1 MEPLRINWGGYMEQD
16 TPLLVLEN
24 LSIGYNAVL
33 ASGINASIHA
43 GEVIAV
49 LGPSGIGKTTLVRTI
64 AGLVEPIDGRVELR
78 VDKRGGLGYIPQ
90 KLGLVR
96 HASVYHNVNLGAR
109 ASLPVLKGGSD
120 ERKKRVNSALSAL
133 GIEEKTTEPVRRLS
147 GGQLRRVATAR
158 ALAQRP
164 SLLLADEFLSE
175 LDHNT
180 VDVVIAAVKELLD
193 AGTSIIMVEH
203 HEENVTLLATRVWII
218 EDEKLHDF
226 SIDEWKTIQVGHLPG
241 GEEE

>member
-1 MEPLRINWGGYMEQD
+1 MKQD

-33 ASGINASIHA
+33 ASEINASIHA

-64 AGLVEPIDGRVELR
+64 AGLVEPIDGNVEFH

-109 ASLPVLKGGSD
+109 ASLPVLNGGSE
-120 ERKKRVNSALSAL
+120 ERKKRVNSALVAL

-158 ALAQRP
+158 ALAQQP

-180 VDVVIAAVKELLD
+180 VDVVVAAVKNLLD
-193 AGTSIIMVEH
+193 AGTAMIMVEH
-203 HEENVTLLATRVWII
+203 HEENVSLLATRVWVI
-218 EDEKLHDF
+218 EDEKFHDL
-226 SIDEWKTIQVGHLPG
+226 SIDEWKAKTPLVIDEAHFG

>member
-1 MEPLRINWGGYMEQD
+1 MGQD
-16 TPLLVLEN
+16 RPLLVLEN

-33 ASGINASIHA
+33 ASEISASINA

-49 LGPSGIGKTTLVRTI
+49 LGPSGVGKTTLVRTI
-64 AGLVEPIDGRVELR
+64 AGLIEPIGGS
-78 VDKRGGLGYIPQ
+78 VDLHVDRRGGLGYIPQ

-109 ASLPVLKGGSD
+109 ASLPVLQGDSM
-120 ERKKRVNSALSAL
+120 ERKKRVNSALIAL
-133 GIEEKTTEPVRRLS
+133 GIEEKTAEPVRRLS

-180 VDVVIAAVKELLD
+180 VDVVIAAVKEMLD
-193 AGTSIIMVEH
+193 AGTSMIMVEH
-203 HEENVTLLATRVWII
+203 HEENVALLATRVWLI
-218 EDEKLHDF
+218 EDEKFYDF
-226 SIDEWKTIQVGHLPG
+226 SIDEWRERV

>member
-1 MEPLRINWGGYMEQD
+1 MGQD
-16 TPLLVLEN
+16 RPLLVLEN
-24 LSIGYNAVL
+24 LSIGYNAIL
-33 ASGINASIHA
+33 ASEISASINA

-49 LGPSGIGKTTLVRTI
+49 LGPSGVGKTTLVRTI
-64 AGLVEPIDGRVELR
+64 AGLIEPIGGRVDLH
-78 VDKRGGLGYIPQ
+78 VDRRGGLGYIPQ

-109 ASLPVLKGGSD
+109 ASLPVLQGDSM
-120 ERKKRVNSALSAL
+120 ERKKRVNSALIAL
-133 GIEEKTTEPVRRLS
+133 GIEEKTAEPVRRLS

-180 VDVVIAAVKELLD
+180 VDVVIAAVKEMLD
-193 AGTSIIMVEH
+193 AGTSMIMVEH
-203 HEENVTLLATRVWII
+203 HEENVALLATRVWLI
-218 EDEKLHDF
+218 EDEKFYDF
-226 SIDEWKTIQVGHLPG
+226 SIDEWRERV

>member
-1 MEPLRINWGGYMEQD
+1 MGQD
-16 TPLLVLEN
+16 RPLLVLEN

-33 ASGINASIHA
+33 ASEISARINA

-49 LGPSGIGKTTLVRTI
+49 LGPSGVGKTTLVRTI
-64 AGLVEPIDGRVELR
+64 AGLIEPIGGRVDLH
-78 VDKRGGLGYIPQ
+78 VDRRGGLGYIPQ

-109 ASLPVLKGGSD
+109 ASLPVLQGGSE
-120 ERKKRVNSALSAL
+120 ERQKRVNSALSAL

-180 VDVVIAAVKELLD
+180 VDVVIAAVKEMLD
-193 AGTSIIMVEH
+193 AGTSMVMVEH
-203 HEENVTLLATRVWII
+203 HEENVALLATRVWLI
-218 EDEKLHDF
+218 EDEKFYDF
-226 SIDEWKTIQVGHLPG
+226 SIDEWRERV

>member
-1 MEPLRINWGGYMEQD
+1 MVQD
-16 TPLLVLEN
+16 RPLLVLEN

-33 ASGINASIHA
+33 ASEISARINS

-49 LGPSGIGKTTLVRTI
+49 LGPSGVGKTTLVRTI
-64 AGLVEPIDGRVELR
+64 AGLIEPIGGRVDLH
-78 VDKRGGLGYIPQ
+78 VDRRGGLGYIPQ

-109 ASLPVLKGGSD
+109 ASLPVLQGDSM
-120 ERKKRVNSALSAL
+120 ERKKRVNSALIAL
-133 GIEEKTTEPVRRLS
+133 GIEEKTAEPVRRLS

-180 VDVVIAAVKELLD
+180 VDVVIAAVKEMLD
-193 AGTSIIMVEH
+193 AGTSMVMVEH
-203 HEENVTLLATRVWII
+203 HEENVALLATRVWLI
-218 EDEKLHDF
+218 EDEKFYDF
-226 SIDEWKTIQVGHLPG
+226 SIDEWRERV

>member
-1 MEPLRINWGGYMEQD
+1 VGQD
-16 TPLLVLEN
+16 RPLLVLEN

-33 ASGINASIHA
+33 ASEISARINA

-49 LGPSGIGKTTLVRTI
+49 LGPSGVGKTTLVRTI
-64 AGLVEPIDGRVELR
+64 AGLIEPIGGRVDLH
-78 VDKRGGLGYIPQ
+78 VDRRGGLGYIPQ

-109 ASLPVLKGGSD
+109 ASLPVLQGGSE
-120 ERKKRVNSALSAL
+120 ERKKRVNSALIAL

-180 VDVVIAAVKELLD
+180 VDVVIAAVKEMLD
-193 AGTSIIMVEH
+193 AGTSMVMVEH
-203 HEENVTLLATRVWII
+203 HEENVALLATRVWLI
-218 EDEKLHDF
+218 EDEKFYDF
-226 SIDEWKTIQVGHLPG
+226 SIDEWRERV

>member
-1 MEPLRINWGGYMEQD
+1 MGQD
-16 TPLLVLEN
+16 RPLLVLEN

-33 ASGINASIHA
+33 ASEISASINA

-49 LGPSGIGKTTLVRTI
+49 LGPSGVGKTTLVRTI
-64 AGLVEPIDGRVELR
+64 AGLIEPIGGRVDLH
-78 VDKRGGLGYIPQ
+78 VDRRGGLGYIPQ

-109 ASLPVLKGGSD
+109 ASLPVLQGDSM
-120 ERKKRVNSALSAL
+120 ERKKRVNSALIAL
-133 GIEEKTTEPVRRLS
+133 GIEEKTAEPVRRLS

-164 SLLLADEFLSE
+164 RLLLADEFLSE

-180 VDVVIAAVKELLD
+180 VDVVIAAVKEMLD
-193 AGTSIIMVEH
+193 AGTSMVMVEH
-203 HEENVTLLATRVWII
+203 HEENVALLATRVWLI
-218 EDEKLHDF
+218 EDEKFYDF
-226 SIDEWKTIQVGHLPG
+226 SIDEWRERV

>member
-1 MEPLRINWGGYMEQD
+1 LKQD
-16 TPLLVLEN
+16 KALLVLEN
-24 LSIGYNAVL
+24 LSIGYSGVL
-33 ASGINASIHA
+33 ASEINARVDP

-64 AGLVEPIDGRVELR
+64 AGLVEPIKGDVELN
-78 VDKRGGLGYIPQ
+78 VEKQGGLGYIPQ

-109 ASLPVLKGGSD
+109 ASLPLLKGGSE
-120 ERKKRVNSALSAL
+120 ERRKRVNSALVAL

-175 LDHNT
+175 LDHYT

-193 AGTSIIMVEH
+193 TGTSIIMVEH
-203 HEENVTLLATRVWII
+203 HEENVALLATRVWLIQ
-218 EDEKLHDF
+218 DEKLLDF
-226 SIDEWKTIQVGHLPG
+226 SIDEWERIGPGIQLDHRLG

>member
-1 MEPLRINWGGYMEQD
+1 MGQD
-16 TPLLVLEN
+16 RPLLILEN

-33 ASGINASIHA
+33 ASEISASINA

-49 LGPSGIGKTTLVRTI
+49 LGPSGVGKTTLVRTI
-64 AGLVEPIDGRVELR
+64 AGLIEPIGGRVDLH
-78 VDKRGGLGYIPQ
+78 VDRRGGLGYIPQ

-109 ASLPVLKGGSD
+109 ASLPVLQGDSM
-120 ERKKRVNSALSAL
+120 ERKKRVNSALIAL
-133 GIEEKTTEPVRRLS
+133 GIEEKTAEPVRRLS

-180 VDVVIAAVKELLD
+180 VDVVVAAVKEMLD
-193 AGTSIIMVEH
+193 AGTSMVMVEH
-203 HEENVTLLATRVWII
+203 HEENVALLATRVWLI
-218 EDEKLHDF
+218 EDEKFHDF
-226 SIDEWKTIQVGHLPG
+226 SIDEWRERV

>member
-1 MEPLRINWGGYMEQD
+1 MEQD
-16 TPLLVLEN
+16 KALLVLEGI
-24 LSIGYNAVL
+24 SIGYNTVL
-33 ASGINASIHA
+33 ASEISARVHP

-49 LGPSGIGKTTLVRTI
+49 LGPSGIGKTTLIRTI
-64 AGLVEPIDGRVELR
+64 AGLVEPIDGDVELN
-78 VDKRGGLGYIPQ
+78 VEKRGGLGYIPQ

-109 ASLPVLKGGSD
+109 ASLPVIKGGSE
-120 ERKKRVNSALSAL
+120 ERKKRVNSALVAL
-133 GIEEKTTEPVRRLS
+133 NIEEKTTEPVRRLS

-164 SLLLADEFLSE
+164 KLLLADEFLSE

-180 VDVVIAAVKELLD
+180 VDVVIDAVKELLD
-193 AGTSIIMVEH
+193 AGASIIMVEH
-203 HEENVTLLATRVWII
+203 HEENVELLATRVWLI
-218 EDEKLHDF
+218 EGEKLLDY
-226 SIDEWKTIQVGHLPG
+226 SIEEWRNRV

>member
-1 MEPLRINWGGYMEQD
+1 MGQD
-16 TPLLVLEN
+16 RPLLVLEN

-33 ASGINASIHA
+33 ASEISARINA

-49 LGPSGIGKTTLVRTI
+49 LGPSGVGKTTLVRTI
-64 AGLVEPIDGRVELR
+64 AGLIEPIGGRVELH
-78 VDKRGGLGYIPQ
+78 VDRRGGLGYIPQ

-109 ASLPVLKGGSD
+109 ASLPVLQGDSE
-120 ERKKRVNSALSAL
+120 ERKKRVNSALIAL
-133 GIEEKTTEPVRRLS
+133 GIEEKTAEPVRRLS

-180 VDVVIAAVKELLD
+180 VDVVIAAVKEMLD
-193 AGTSIIMVEH
+193 AGTSMVMVEH
-203 HEENVTLLATRVWII
+203 HEENVALLATRVWLI
-218 EDEKLHDF
+218 EDEKFHDF
-226 SIDEWKTIQVGHLPG
+226 SIDEWRERV

>member
-1 MEPLRINWGGYMEQD
+1 MGQD
-16 TPLLVLEN
+16 RPLLVLEN
-24 LSIGYNAVL
+24 LSIGYNAIL
-33 ASGINASIHA
+33 ASEISASINA

-49 LGPSGIGKTTLVRTI
+49 LGPSGVGKTTLVRTI
-64 AGLVEPIDGRVELR
+64 AGLIEPIGGRVDLH
-78 VDKRGGLGYIPQ
+78 VDRRGGLGYIPQ

-109 ASLPVLKGGSD
+109 ASLPVLQGDSM
-120 ERKKRVNSALSAL
+120 ERKKRVNSALIAL
-133 GIEEKTTEPVRRLS
+133 GIEEKTAEPVRRLS

-180 VDVVIAAVKELLD
+180 VDVVIKAVKEMLD
-193 AGTSIIMVEH
+193 AGTSMVMVEH
-203 HEENVTLLATRVWII
+203 HEENVALLATRVWLI
-218 EDEKLHDF
+218 EDEKFYDF
-226 SIDEWKTIQVGHLPG
+226 SIDEWRERV

>member
-1 MEPLRINWGGYMEQD
+1 MVEGGCVGQD
-16 TPLLVLEN
+16 RPLLVLEN

-33 ASGINASIHA
+33 ASEISARINA

-49 LGPSGIGKTTLVRTI
+49 LGPSGVGKTTLVRTI
-64 AGLVEPIDGRVELR
+64 AGLVEPIGGRVELH
-78 VDKRGGLGYIPQ
+78 VDRRGGLGYIPQ
-90 KLGLVR
+90 RLGLVR

-109 ASLPVLKGGSD
+109 ASLPVLQGGSE
-120 ERKKRVNSALSAL
+120 ERKKRVNSALIAL

-180 VDVVIAAVKELLD
+180 VDVVIAAVKEMLD
-193 AGTSIIMVEH
+193 AGTSMVMVEH
-203 HEENVTLLATRVWII
+203 HEENVALLATRVWLI
-218 EDEKLHDF
+218 EDEKFYDF
-226 SIDEWKTIQVGHLPG
+226 SIDEWRERV

>member
-1 MEPLRINWGGYMEQD
+1 MKQD

-33 ASGINASIHA
+33 ASEINASIHA

-64 AGLVEPIDGRVELR
+64 AGLVEPIDGKVELH

-109 ASLPVLKGGSD
+109 ASLPVLNGGPE
-120 ERKKRVNSALSAL
+120 ERKKRVNSALGAL

-158 ALAQRP
+158 ALAQQP

-180 VDVVIAAVKELLD
+180 VDVVVAAVKNLLD
-193 AGTSIIMVEH
+193 AGTAMIMVEH
-203 HEENVTLLATRVWII
+203 HEENVSLLATRVWVI
-218 EDEKLHDF
+218 EDEKFHDF
-226 SIDEWKTIQVGHLPG
+226 SIDEWKAKTPLVIDEARFG

>member
-1 MEPLRINWGGYMEQD
+1 MGQD
-16 TPLLVLEN
+16 RPLLVLEN

-33 ASGINASIHA
+33 ASDISARINS

-49 LGPSGIGKTTLVRTI
+49 LGPSGVGMTTLVRTI
-64 AGLVEPIDGRVELR
+64 AGLIEPIGGRVDLH
-78 VDKRGGLGYIPQ
+78 VDRRGGLGYIPQ

-109 ASLPVLKGGSD
+109 ASLPVLQGDSM
-120 ERKKRVNSALSAL
+120 ERKKRVNSALIAL
-133 GIEEKTTEPVRRLS
+133 GIEEKTAEPVRRLS

-180 VDVVIAAVKELLD
+180 VDVVVAAVKEMLD
-193 AGTSIIMVEH
+193 AGTSMVMVEH
-203 HEENVTLLATRVWII
+203 HEENVALLATRVWLI
-218 EDEKLHDF
+218 EDEKFYDF
-226 SIDEWKTIQVGHLPG
+226 SIDEWRERV

>member
-1 MEPLRINWGGYMEQD
+1 MGQER
-16 TPLLVLEN
+16 PLLVLEN

-33 ASGINASIHA
+33 ASEISARINS

-49 LGPSGIGKTTLVRTI
+49 LGPSGVGKTTLVRTI
-64 AGLVEPIDGRVELR
+64 AGLIEPIDGRVDLH
-78 VDKRGGLGYIPQ
+78 VDRRGGLGYIPQ

-109 ASLPVLKGGSD
+109 ASLPVLQGDSM
-120 ERKKRVNSALSAL
+120 ERKKRVNSALIAL
-133 GIEEKTTEPVRRLS
+133 GIEEKTAEPVRRLS

-180 VDVVIAAVKELLD
+180 VDVVVAAVKEMLD
-193 AGTSIIMVEH
+193 AGTSMIMVEH
-203 HEENVTLLATRVWII
+203 HEENVALLATRVWLI
-218 EDEKLHDF
+218 EDEKFYDF
-226 SIDEWKTIQVGHLPG
+226 SIDEWRERV

>member
-1 MEPLRINWGGYMEQD
+1 MGQD
-16 TPLLVLEN
+16 RPLLVLEN
-24 LSIGYNAVL
+24 LSIGYIAVL
-33 ASGINASIHA
+33 ASEISARINS

-49 LGPSGIGKTTLVRTI
+49 LGPSGVGKTTLVRTI
-64 AGLVEPIDGRVELR
+64 AGLIEPIGGS
-78 VDKRGGLGYIPQ
+78 VDLHVDRRGGLGYIPQ

-109 ASLPVLKGGSD
+109 ASLPVLQGDSM
-120 ERKKRVNSALSAL
+120 ERKKRVNSALIAL
-133 GIEEKTTEPVRRLS
+133 GIEEKTAEPVRRLS

-180 VDVVIAAVKELLD
+180 VDVVIAAVKEMLD
-193 AGTSIIMVEH
+193 AGTSMIMVEH
-203 HEENVTLLATRVWII
+203 HEENVALLATRVWLI
-218 EDEKLHDF
+218 EDEKFYDF
-226 SIDEWKTIQVGHLPG
+226 SIDEWRERV

>member
-1 MEPLRINWGGYMEQD
+1 MGQD
-16 TPLLVLEN
+16 RPLLVLEN

-33 ASGINASIHA
+33 ASEISARINS

-49 LGPSGIGKTTLVRTI
+49 LGPSGVGKTTLVRTI
-64 AGLVEPIDGRVELR
+64 AGLIEPIGGS
-78 VDKRGGLGYIPQ
+78 VDLHVDRRGGLGYIPQ

-109 ASLPVLKGGSD
+109 ASLPVLQGDSM
-120 ERKKRVNSALSAL
+120 ERKKRVNSALIAL
-133 GIEEKTTEPVRRLS
+133 GIEEKTAEPVRRLS

-180 VDVVIAAVKELLD
+180 VDVVIAAVKEMLD
-193 AGTSIIMVEH
+193 AGTSMVMVEH
-203 HEENVTLLATRVWII
+203 HEENVALLATRVWLI
-218 EDEKLHDF
+218 EDEKFYDF
-226 SIDEWKTIQVGHLPG
+226 SIDEWRERV